1 MIRFADSDRP
11 VIGEVYEQMDNMLGQ
26 IKDIVEPR
34 DQNLYDFINIEVEK
48 RWEKLNIPLHA
59 LAYVLTPK
67 YYHMSWLSTPAP
79 GGGAKRKPHQDPE
92 VQTGYRQA
100 LEKMY
105 PNVEECDSIRQQLS
119 QYISCTGAFGS
130 NAAYRDRGN
139 SPSLQLRDMH
149 GGNTPQLCSMAMRVL
164 SQVVNTSSAERCW
177 STYSFIHN
185 VRRNRLNVHR
195 AKTLVYVHYNLRLL
209 THYCEDPTIDKAN
222 KMWDYNPEE
231 DNLEDGALFLE
242 EL

>member
-1 MIRFADSDRP
+1 
-11 VIGEVYEQMDNMLGQ
+11 
-26 IKDIVEPR
+26 
-34 DQNLYDFINIEVEK
+34 
-48 RWEKLNIPLHA
+48 
-59 LAYVLTPK
+59 VLTPK
-67 YYHMSWLSTPAP
+67 YYHTPWLSTPAP

-92 VQTGYRQA
+92 VQTGYMQA

-105 PNVEECDSIRQQLS
+105 PDVEECDSIRQQLS

-139 SPSLQLRDMH
+139 LPSLQWWDMY

-185 VRRNRLNVHR
+185 VKRNRLNVQR
-195 AKTLVYVHYNLRLL
+195 AETLVYVHYNL
-209 THYCEDPTIDKAN
+209 
-222 KMWDYNPEE
+222 
-231 DNLEDGALFLE
+231 
-242 EL
+242 